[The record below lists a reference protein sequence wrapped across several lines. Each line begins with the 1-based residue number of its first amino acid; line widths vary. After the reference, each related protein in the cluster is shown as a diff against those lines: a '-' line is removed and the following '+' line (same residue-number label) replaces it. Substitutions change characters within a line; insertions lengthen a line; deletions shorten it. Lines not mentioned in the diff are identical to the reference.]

1 MKTVNHAA
9 RQAGPMANCPSCGR
23 EVRKLERAFID
34 ADWGDPVVWQCPH
47 CETILGTTDTATHG

>member
-1 MKTVNHAA
+1 METVIFGALSV
-9 RQAGPMANCPSCGR
+9 GFMALCPSCER

-34 ADWGDPVVWQCPH
+34 ADWGEPVVWQCPH